1 MLTVSEVK
9 GLKPK
14 DTPYYKWD
22 VDGQR
27 GVGKLGLQI
36 TPKGSKQFVF
46 RYFKDGKANF
56 IRLGKYPEY
65 SLSDARQRVK
75 EYGAMLQQDL
85 DPKEEIA
92 KSKKQKTQAIKVESQ
107 KGSIG
112 QLFESYTSKMQI
124 DGKRTFKAV
133 LAALEKE
140 VYPSILKDSKAKD
153 ITPTDIK
160 LILGGMIK
168 RGAIVQSNRVRSYLS
183 AAFNHGLRHDNDP
196 AFIGADVL
204 FGLVINPVATI
215 PKQSH
220 AEKVGENWL
229 TLNETKH
236 LLDTFRHTNRVGP
249 MPSYLLALCFHT
261 GGQRPYELAAS
272 KWDCIDWVDKTWT
285 VRTTISKNKREH
297 LIPLTETAISLLCEL
312 KNETEAKGS
321 CYIFPHGKSIEQH
334 LRVDSLSKAIS
345 RYREA
350 NPDFNPFIARDI
362 RRTVKTLMGELGLSK
377 DIRDRLQNHALQD
390 VSSKHY
396 DRYEYIPEKR
406 IALESWEQRLKNAP
420 TSNVIAIGGK

>member
-1 MLTVSEVK
+1 MLTVTEIK

-14 DTPYYKWD
+14 ATPYYKWD

-46 RYFKDGKANF
+46 RYFKDGKAKF
-56 IRLGKYPEY
+56 IRLGKYPEF
-65 SLSDARQRVK
+65 SLSDARQRAK
-75 EYGAMLQQDL
+75 DYGAHLQQGL
-85 DPKEEIA
+85 DPKDEIV
-92 KSKKQKTQAIKVESQ
+92 KSKKTIAHAVKVESQ
-107 KGSIG
+107 KGSIA
-112 QLFESYTSKMQI
+112 QLFESYTAKMKA

-133 LAALEKE
+133 LKALEKE
-140 VYPSILKDSKAKD
+140 VYPSIPKDSKAKNV
-153 ITPTDIK
+153 TPTDIK
-160 LILGGMIK
+160 LILGGMIQ
-168 RGAIVQSNRVRSYLS
+168 RGAPVQSNRIRSYLS
-183 AAFNHGLRHDNDP
+183 AAFNHGLKHDNDP

-204 FGLVINPVATI
+204 FGLSLNPVAAV

-236 LLDTFRHTNRVGP
+236 LLATFRNTNRVGP
-249 MPSYLLALCFHT
+249 MPSYLLALCFYT

-272 KWDCIDWVDKTWT
+272 KWECIDWIDKTWT
-285 VRTTISKNKREH
+285 VKAEVSKNKREH
-297 LIPLTETAISLLCEL
+297 LIPLTDTAISLLNEL
-312 KNETEAKGS
+312 KAESGPHS
-321 CYIFPHGKSIEQH
+321 DYIFAHGKAIDQH
-334 LRVDSLSKAIS
+334 MRIDSLSKAIA

-362 RRTVKTLMGELGLSK
+362 RRTVKTLMGELGISK
-377 DIRDRLQNHALQD
+377 SIRDRLQNHALQD

-396 DRYEYIPEKR
+396 DRYEYMPEKR
-406 IALESWEQRLKNAP
+406 VALESWERQLNNAAV
-420 TSNVIAIGGK
+420 SNVIALGAK